1 MSLPHPSWFLL
12 PLLASALPAQGLQW
26 FVNPANDHNYALLNN
41 VSWQQAEDIAVS
53 MGGNLVTIRSQA
65 ENDWLNSTF
74 SPLAGTAMWIGLN
87 DATEEGTYVW
97 SSGEPVSFTNWD
109 AGQPSDPTGSNDF
122 VIMFPSIGFWDD
134 LTERTRPAI
143 IEVFDRPVAEILGT
157 GCANG
162 AGVPV
167 FAPASGSIPL
177 LGKDFNLE
185 FSSLPTTLG
194 VKLFGLVGFSKT
206 SWAGFP
212 LPQDLALIN
221 APGCTQYVSID
232 ASFQLPHAGG
242 TATWDI
248 SIPNDRSLSGL
259 EFFLQALIIDALG
272 PVRFSVTN
280 AVEAAIG
287 VL

>member
-1 MSLPHPSWFLL
+1 MSLPHPSWYLL
-12 PLLASALPAQGLQW
+12 PLLASALPAQVQW
-26 FVNPANDHNYALLNN
+26 FVNPANDHNYALLDN

-74 SPLAGTAMWIGLN
+74 SSLAGTAMWIGLN

-109 AGQPSDPTGSNDF
+109 VAQPSDPTGSNDF
-122 VIMFPSIGFWDD
+122 VIMFRSIGFWDD

-162 AGVPV
+162 AGVPG
-167 FAPASGSIPL
+167 FAPASGSVPL

-185 FSSLPTTLG
+185 FSSLPATQF

-206 SWAGFP
+206 SWAGFT
-212 LPQDLALIN
+212 LPQDLAFIN

-232 ASFQLPHAGG
+232 ASFQLPHTGG

-259 EFFLQALIIDALG
+259 EFFLQALVIDVLG

-280 AVEAAIG
+280 AIGAAIG